1 MDYRRAVLQAGVGS
15 EGEGT
20 SRTRE
25 DVNVESSS
33 KISVGRPS
41 GGTTTGSSKEVRTR
55 TIAGGYTNRIRVANI
70 PTTAGEVELR
80 DLFSRFGVVKKH
92 EIIRDSSGQSLG
104 FGFIDFES
112 EQTVENLLAIGNSID
127 FAGSKV

>member
-1 MDYRRAVLQAGVGS
+1 M
-15 EGEGT
+15 
-20 SRTRE
+20 
-25 DVNVESSS
+25 
-33 KISVGRPS
+33 
-41 GGTTTGSSKEVRTR
+41 
-55 TIAGGYTNRIRVANI
+55 
-70 PTTAGEVELR
+70 
-80 DLFSRFGVVKKH
+80 VKKH